1 MKRASSEALED
12 DLCATCGHYH
22 ARGTTCDE
30 CGHVRRGEEDAG
42 ASASS
47 GTEGPMMTT
56 MREPSPQEVARRT
69 CPVEI
74 FERFCSW
81 VRSNTRRASAISR
94 SPGCGR

>member
-42 ASASS
+42 ASARKPK
-47 GTEGPMMTT
+47 TLQREQAEAATMM
-56 MREPSPQEVARRT
+56 MEMMEL
-69 CPVEI
+69 E
-74 FERFCSW
+74 ED
-81 VRSNTRRASAISR
+81 ASASAAAKQQATEMTEMLGAE
-94 SPGCGR
+94 PKLQMQTT